1 MEKIEEE
8 NILDVYIDKEEE
20 EIIWKKISEIDGAAQ
35 YFKKTLDKD
44 IRRFFNTQKD
54 QQDLVK
60 GAFSRTKYF
69 YDMCLKFL
77 R

>member
-1 MEKIEEE
+1 MIDNKED

-20 EIIWKKISEIDGAAQ
+20 EAIWRKISEVDGAAQ
-35 YFKKTLDKD
+35 YFKMTLDKD
-44 IRRFFNTQKD
+44 IRRFFNTPKE

-69 YDMCLKFL
+69 YDLCVRLSQ
-77 R
+77 